1 MKIPLPDTP
10 AKPLQPAASKPKMAH
25 RKVPSLYLRQNFIPK
40 QPDASK
46 TRKNSME
53 RGNVSSS
60 AEKPIL
66 SHLSRMMSSLQ
77 NSVMLEKADRQLPRS
92 SQNGSLLNSKLPLP
106 QSTTRRID
114 KDLNKTTNRDSSL
127 NIKKALCLTKNENSG
142 LLGREWGKGAL
153 SSTRNSSEVETTI
166 LWRDDLAVE
175 YQSEIE
181 LIEEIGQGS
190 FAKVY
195 KAIDKRTKLTVAVK
209 VIDKRKILDSK
220 RRKLIQSE
228 VSILSK
234 MKHSHIAEFY
244 RIIEDSKRIFLLMQ
258 LCGSLTLNNFCK
270 QFQGKKLN
278 EEQAYAVFIQVAKG
292 VHHIH
297 ALNIA
302 HRDLKLTNLL
312 IDDNYSVKIIDF
324 GFACDASQR
333 QLLYCGTPSY
343 MAPEIVE
350 KKLYLAKPVDVWS
363 LGVILYKLLSGEYAF
378 GGSLRVTQRKTT
390 SSSRPT
396 SWPRRSSG
404 PSTSVRG
411 RST

>member
-1 MKIPLPDTP
+1 MPPTP
-10 AKPLQPAASKPKMAH
+10 AKPLQPTASKPKLAH
-25 RKVPSLYLRQNFIPK
+25 RKVPSLYLRQNFTPK
-40 QPDASK
+40 QPDACK
-46 TRKNSME
+46 TRKSSMD
-53 RGNVSSS
+53 RGNVSAS
-60 AEKPIL
+60 AEKPVL
-66 SHLSRMMSSLQ
+66 SHLSKMMSSLQ
-77 NSVMLEKADRQLPRS
+77 NSVMLEKAERNLSKPGKVAS
-92 SQNGSLLNSKLPLP
+92 AHNSKLALP
-106 QSTTRRID
+106 QSSTRRID
-114 KDLNKTTNRDSSL
+114 RDLSKTTNRDSSL
-127 NIKKALCLTKNENSG
+127 NIKKALCLAKNENSG
-142 LLGREWGKGAL
+142 LLGREWGKGGL

-166 LWRDDLAVE
+166 LWREDLHVE

-195 KAIDKRTKLTVAVK
+195 KGIDKRSKNTVAVK
-209 VIDKRKILDSK
+209 VIDKRKIVDSK

-234 MKHSHIAEFY
+234 MKHTNIAEFY

-270 QFQGKKLN
+270 QFQGRKLN
-278 EEQAYAVFIQVAKG
+278 EEQSYAVFVQIVKG
-292 VHHIH
+292 VHYMHD
-297 ALNIA
+297 LNIA

-312 IDDNYSVKIIDF
+312 IDENYCVKIIDF

-363 LGVILYKLLSGEYAF
+363 LGVILFKLLSGEYAF
-378 GGSLRVTQRKTT
+378 GGNRQFSQPKTT
-390 SSSRPT
+390 RASRRT
-396 SWPRRSSG
+396 SWPPSSSG
-404 PSTSVRG
+404 PSTSARV

>member
-1 MKIPLPDTP
+1 
-10 AKPLQPAASKPKMAH
+10 MAH
-25 RKVPSLYLRQNFIPK
+25 RKVPSLYLRQNFVPK
-40 QPDASK
+40 QQDVSK

-77 NSVMLEKADRQLPRS
+77 NSVMLEKADRNLPKTS
-92 SQNGSLLNSKLPLP
+92 KNGSTHNSKVNLA
-106 QSTTRRID
+106 QASNRRID

-127 NIKKALCLTKNENSG
+127 NVKKSLCLTKNENSG
-142 LLGREWGKGAL
+142 PLGRDWGKGAL
-153 SSTRNSSEVETTI
+153 SSTRNSSEAETTI
-166 LWRDDLAVE
+166 FWRDDLAVE

-195 KAIDKRTKLTVAVK
+195 KGIDKRSKNTVAVK

-228 VSILSK
+228 VSILSR
-234 MKHSHIAEFY
+234 MKHQNIAEFY
-244 RIIEDSKRIFLLMQ
+244 RIIEDSKRLFLLMQ

-270 QFQGKKLN
+270 QFQGRKLN
-278 EEQAYAVFIQVAKG
+278 EEQSYAVFVQIVKG
-292 VHHIH
+292 VHYMHE
-297 ALNIA
+297 LNVA

-312 IDDNYSVKIIDF
+312 IDDNYCVKIIDF

-378 GGSLRVTQRKTT
+378 GGSRD
-390 SSSRPT
+390 
-396 SWPRRSSG
+396 
-404 PSTSVRG
+404 
-411 RST
+411 

>member
-1 MKIPLPDTP
+1 MPQTP
-10 AKPLQPAASKPKMAH
+10 AAAKPLQSATSKPKLAH

-40 QPDASK
+40 QPDTSK

-53 RGNVSSS
+53 RERANVSSS
-60 AEKPIL
+60 PEKPML

-77 NSVMLEKADRQLPRS
+77 NSVMFDKAAKQLPR
-92 SQNGSLLNSKLPLP
+92 NSKTGSGHHSKVVAV
-106 QSTTRRID
+106 QSSTRRID
-114 KDLNKTTNRDSSL
+114 PELNKTTNRDTSL

-142 LLGREWGKGAL
+142 PLGRDWGKGAL

-166 LWRDDLAVE
+166 LWKDDLAVE

-195 KAIDKRTKLTVAVK
+195 KGIDKRSKNSVAVK

-234 MKHSHIAEFY
+234 MKHTNIAEFY

-270 QFQGKKLN
+270 QFHGRKLN
-278 EEQAYAVFIQVAKG
+278 EEQSYAVFIQIAKG
-292 VHHIH
+292 VHYMHE
-297 ALNIA
+297 LNIA

-312 IDDNYSVKIIDF
+312 IDDNYCVKIIDF

-343 MAPEIVE
+343 MAPEIVQ

-363 LGVILYKLLSGEYAF
+363 LGVILFKLLSGEYVF
-378 GGSLRVTQRKTT
+378 GGS
-390 SSSRPT
+390 
-396 SWPRRSSG
+396 
-404 PSTSVRG
+404 RG
-411 RST
+411 